1 MRKHL
6 RSGFLFVF
14 PITCLIACLVIFM
27 IAQTFHLDNSHLSI
41 PKAADFNNGWSLAE
55 DETIIPLVNIPRSLT
70 IEKGSIVLKNT
81 LPAIDGS
88 GSVLCFKTNSE
99 TVRVKAASRE
109 IYSYG
114 LHDETPF
121 GHYYGNVWIM
131 VPLDESL
138 SGQEISVE
146 LTAQSDEVLS
156 GNYNFYLD
164 QRGAVILTLVAN
176 NLLVFCNGVICLACA
191 FLLLLSAFLHIRE
204 GQKVSRM
211 RVYLGVFTL
220 LGQLWALS
228 DTGLLQLCI
237 GNKAVAYVLTHS
249 TFMLMPVPFLLY
261 LSELF
266 PRWEKN
272 YRSLSTAFCVYY
284 LARLLLYVS
293 NVLELNRGVT
303 TTHALI
309 VVSICYIVILSL
321 SDPKEA
327 LNRITLYGL
336 FLFFGF
342 VFLTILAFY
351 LIPERASGHLNYT
364 LVLSLGID
372 VLLLFFYSALLKS
385 HVAIASHASR
395 FEHQAYTDAMTQVK
409 NRAAFNLE
417 IEHLDSQTCPRL
429 TLFMVDLNNLKQV
442 NDTLGHPTGDKLI
455 CDLVNCLEGAFGGL
469 GNIYRYG
476 GDEFVV
482 IIKDASMEDVTRARE
497 RFDQLV
503 LQHAQRGGCEI
514 SVAVG
519 MSSRMDAQYDKL
531 HVSELLHLADMA
543 MYRLK
548 ARQKNAPA
556 TMPGMRHHWM
566 EQIDAATGIL
576 TFTAFKARV
585 YEALAA
591 AENEFPCIVNFDL
604 NFFDG
609 YNNLFGWDAG
619 NQLLQKL
626 TAMAM
631 NLCGKKGFCAHGDAD
646 SFWVFADAPDLETLT
661 RRITDETKR
670 FQNQLGDCLLFPS
683 FGIYCINE
691 FMSPVSDMCSRATS
705 AKKTIK
711 GHFDVLYA
719 VYNAEEHLRR
729 IDNMKLTSYMHK
741 GLDSDEFTAFY
752 QPKFSPDGKHL
763 MGAEALVRWSR
774 ASGLSASPAEFTE
787 LFEQSGLILAMDWYM
802 LEQTCIFLRR
812 QLDNR
817 KRCVP
822 ISTNFS
828 RLHVYEEDCVDRMRR
843 LVNSYHLPHNL
854 IEIEFTETAL
864 VQNSKRMLHL
874 ISQLRQEDFIVTLDD
889 FGNGLSSLGILN
901 TLSVDVIKVD
911 RALLWNSTSGDL
923 DTSVLEFVLS
933 LCRHLNI
940 HTVVEGVETKAQFDM
955 LGRSECDMLQG
966 NFLAP
971 AMSEADF
978 ETVLAEHQAE
988 LADRTSLGKIRNWFK
1003 NGTSN

>member
-1 MRKHL
+1 MHKHP

-14 PITCLIACLVIFM
+14 PITCIIACLAIFLVS
-27 IAQTFHLDNSHLSI
+27 QTFHLDNSRLPI
-41 PKAADFNNGWSLAE
+41 QKAADFNSGWSMLE
-55 DETIIPLVNIPRSLT
+55 NDIETPISAISRSLT
-70 IEKGSIVLKNT
+70 VEKGSIVLKNT
-81 LPAIDGS
+81 LPTLDGE
-88 GSVLCFKTNSE
+88 GHVLCFKSNSE
-99 TVRVKAASRE
+99 IVRVKVGSEE

-114 LHDETPF
+114 TNDKSPF
-121 GHYYGNVWIM
+121 GHYYGNVWLM
-131 VPLDESL
+131 VPLDASL
-138 SGQEISVE
+138 SGQNISIE
-146 LTAQSDEVLS
+146 LVALSDEVLS
-156 GNYNFYLD
+156 SDYNFYLD
-164 QRGAVILTLVAN
+164 QRSTVILTLIAN
-176 NLLVFCNGVICLACA
+176 NFPLFCNCVICLACA
-191 FLLLLSAFLHIRE
+191 FLLILSAFLHVHSGE
-204 GQKVSRM
+204 KASRM
-211 RVYLGVFTL
+211 RIYLGVFTL
-220 LGQLWALS
+220 LGQIWAMS
-228 DTGLLQLCI
+228 DAGLLQLFI
-237 GNKAVAYVLTHS
+237 GNKAVSYVLTHS

-272 YRSLSTAFCVYY
+272 YRNLSLAFCIYY
-284 LARLLLYVS
+284 LACLLLYTF
-293 NVLELNRGVT
+293 NILELNHCVT
-303 TTHALI
+303 TSHFLVI
-309 VVSICYIVILSL
+309 ICICYAVILSL
-321 SDPKEA
+321 SDPKEPV
-327 LNRITLYGL
+327 NRITLYGL
-336 FLFFGF
+336 FLFFAC

-351 LIPERASGHLNYT
+351 LSPQRASGHLNYT
-364 LVLSLGID
+364 LVLSFGID
-372 VLLLFFYSALLKS
+372 ILLLFFYSALLQS
-385 HVAIASHASR
+385 HVAIASHASDV
-395 FEHQAYTDAMTQVK
+395 EHQAYTDAMTQVK

-417 IEHLDSQTCPRL
+417 IEQLDSQTCPRL
-429 TLFMVDLNNLKQV
+429 TLFMVDLNNLKQI

-455 CDLVNCLEGAFGGL
+455 CDLVNCLEGAFGPI

-482 IIKDASMEDVTRARE
+482 ILDDSSMEDVTRARE
-497 RFDQLV
+497 RFDHLL
-503 LQHAQRGGCEI
+503 LQHSQRGGCEI

-519 MSSRMDAQYDKL
+519 MASRMEPQHDKL
-531 HVSELLHLADMA
+531 HVSELLHLADVA

-556 TMPGMRHHWM
+556 SMPGMRHHWM

-576 TFTAFKARV
+576 TFSAFKARV

-591 AENEFPCIVNFDL
+591 AENAFPCIVNFDL

-646 SFWVFADAPDLETLT
+646 SFWVFADAPDLDTLT

-670 FQNQLGDCLLFPS
+670 FQSQLGDCLLFPS

-691 FMSPVSDMCSRATS
+691 HMSPVSDMCSRATS

-711 GHFDVLYA
+711 GHFDVLYS
-719 VYNAEEHLRR
+719 VYNAEDHLQR
-729 IDNMKLTSYMHK
+729 IDNMKLTFYMQK
-741 GLDSDEFTAFY
+741 GLDSNEFVSFY

-774 ASGLSASPAEFTE
+774 ASGIPSTPAEFTE
-787 LFEQSGLILAMDWYM
+787 LFEQSGLILALDWYM

-864 VQNSKRMLHL
+864 VQSSKRMPQL
-874 ISQLRQEDFIVTLDD
+874 IADLRREDFIVTLDD
-889 FGNGLSSLGILN
+889 FGNGLSSLSTFNDL
-901 TLSVDVIKVD
+901 TVDVIKVD
-911 RALLWNSTSGDL
+911 RTLLWNSTSGDL
-923 DTSVLEFVLS
+923 DTSILKFVLS
-933 LCRHLNI
+933 LCKHLNI
-940 HTVVEGVETKAQFDM
+940 LTVVEGVETKAQFDI
-955 LGRSECDMLQG
+955 LEHSECDVLQG

-978 ETVLAEHQAE
+978 EAVLTEHQAE
-988 LADRTSLGKIRNWFK
+988 LAERAPFGKLKNLFK
-1003 NGTSN
+1003 TGISN

>member
-1 MRKHL
+1 MHKRL

-14 PITCLIACLVIFM
+14 PITCLIACLAILLV
-27 IAQTFHLDNSHLSI
+27 AQTFHLDSSHLSI
-41 PKAADFNNGWSLAE
+41 PEAAGFNNGWSIVE
-55 DETIIPLVNIPRSLT
+55 NEIETPIDVIPRALT
-70 IEKGSIVLKNT
+70 IEKGSILLKNS
-81 LPAIDGS
+81 LPSIDGS
-88 GSVLCFKTNSE
+88 GNVLCFKTNSE
-99 TVRVKAASRE
+99 KVRVMADSQE

-131 VPLDESL
+131 VPLEESHSGCELSIELTALSDESL
-138 SGQEISVE
+138 SS
-146 LTAQSDEVLS
+146 
-156 GNYNFYLD
+156 NYNFYLD
-164 QRGAVILTLVAN
+164 QRSTVILTLIAN
-176 NLLVFCNGVICLACA
+176 NFLLFCNCVICLACA
-191 FLLLLSAFLHIRE
+191 FLLILSAFLHVRD
-204 GQKVSRM
+204 GSKDSRM
-211 RVYLGVFTL
+211 RIYLGIFTL

-237 GNKAVAYVLTHS
+237 GNKAVAYLLTHS

-272 YRSLSTAFCVYY
+272 YRNLSIAFCGYY
-284 LARLLLYVS
+284 LVRLLLYTT

-303 TTHALI
+303 TTHFLI
-309 VVSICYIVILSL
+309 IISICYAVILSL
-321 SDPKEA
+321 SDPKDT
-327 LNRITLYGL
+327 LNRLTLYGL
-336 FLFFGF
+336 FLFFAC

-351 LIPERASGHLNYT
+351 LTPQRSSGHLNYT
-364 LVLSLGID
+364 LILSLGID
-372 VLLLFFYSALLKS
+372 VLLLFFYSALLQS
-385 HVAIASHASR
+385 HVAIASHASDV
-395 FEHQAYTDAMTQVK
+395 EHQAYTDAMTQVK

-429 TLFMVDLNNLKQV
+429 TLFMVDLNNLKQI

-455 CDLVNCLEGAFGGL
+455 CDLVNCLEGAFGSL

-476 GDEFVV
+476 GDEFV
-482 IIKDASMEDVTRARE
+482 IIIEDASLEDVSKARD

-519 MSSRMDAQYDKL
+519 MSSRLEPQHDKL
-531 HVSELLHLADMA
+531 HVSELLHLADVA

-548 ARQKNAPA
+548 ARQKTAPA
-556 TMPGMRHHWM
+556 SMPGMRHHWM

-576 TFTAFKARV
+576 TFSAFKARV

-591 AENEFPCIVNFDL
+591 AENVFPCIINFDL

-626 TAMAM
+626 TSMAM

-646 SFWVFADAPDLETLT
+646 SFWVFADAPDLDTLT

-670 FQNQLGDCLLFPS
+670 FQSQLGDCLLFPS
-683 FGIYCINE
+683 FGIYRINE
-691 FMSPVSDMCSRATS
+691 HMSPVSDMCSRATS

-719 VYNAEEHLRR
+719 VYNAEEHLQR
-729 IDNMKLTSYMHK
+729 IDNMKLTSYMQK
-741 GLDSDEFTAFY
+741 GLDSNEFIAFF

-763 MGAEALVRWSR
+763 MGAEALVRWAR
-774 ASGLSASPAEFTE
+774 ASGISASPAEFTE
-787 LFEQSGLILAMDWYM
+787 LFEQSGLILALDWYM

-817 KRCVP
+817 KKCVP

-828 RLHVYEEDCVDRMRR
+828 RLHVYEDDCVDRVRR

-864 VQNSKRMLHL
+864 VQSSKRMLRL
-874 ISQLRQEDFIVTLDD
+874 IADLRKEDFIVTLDD
-889 FGNGLSSLGILN
+889 FGNGLSSLSMLN

-911 RALLWNSTSGDL
+911 RALLWNSTKGDL
-923 DTSVLEFVLS
+923 DPAVLRFVLS

-940 HTVVEGVETKAQFDM
+940 HTVVEGVETKAQFDL
-955 LGRSECDMLQG
+955 LGNSECDVLQG
-966 NFLAP
+966 NYLAP
-971 AMSEADF
+971 AMSETDF
-978 ETVLAEHQAE
+978 EAVLEEHQTE
-988 LADRTSLGKIRNWFK
+988 ISERGTLGKIKNWLK